1 MRNHVSPALTGAGI
15 RRRSEGSPVPHPRTT
30 SFARHLARPLATLV
44 LLFVLAACQSDSTN
58 EAPTVD
64 PDVAT
69 FGTATF
75 DNAQFE

>member
-1 MRNHVSPALTGAGI
+1 MPPISTRTPLTRAL
-15 RRRSEGSPVPHPRTT
+15 VM
-30 SFARHLARPLATLV
+30 LA
-44 LLFVLAACQSDSTN
+44 LLFTLTACQSDSTN